1 MSLKGTALMGMVTE
15 KMSWLTQRQRVLAQ
29 NVANANTPDY
39 KAQDLRALDF
49 RQALRTTQRNVPLN
63 QTNPMHVTAS
73 TARDDFQVQRNRTP
87 YEISADGNRVVIEEQ
102 MFKLNETQN
111 DYQLAARLFQKY
123 GQMYK
128 TALGRAGGG
137 R

>member
-1 MSLKGTALMGMVTE
+1 MSLKGTALLGMVTD
-15 KMSWLTQRQRVLAQ
+15 KMSWLTQRQRVLSQ

-49 RQALRTTQRNVPLN
+49 RASLRQTQRNVALN
-63 QTNPMHVTAS
+63 QTNPMHVTAAA
-73 TARDDFQVQRNRTP
+73 ARNNYQVQTNRSA
-87 YEISADGNRVVIEEQ
+87 YEISADGNRVVLEEQ
-102 MFKLNETQN
+102 MFKLNETQS
-111 DYQLAARLFQKY
+111 DYQLATRLFQKY

-128 TALGRAGGG
+128 IALGRQGG

>member
-1 MSLKGTALMGMVTE
+1 MSLKGTALMGMVTD

-49 RQALRTTQRNVPLN
+49 RESLRTTQRNVALK
-63 QTNPMHVTAS
+63 QTSPMHITAS
-73 TARDDFQVQRNRTP
+73 AARNDYQIERNRSP
-87 YEISADGNRVVIEEQ
+87 YEISADGNRVVLEEQ

-111 DYQLAARLFQKY
+111 DYQLASRLFKKY

-128 TALGRAGGG
+128 VALGRQGGQ
-137 R
+137 

>member
-1 MSLKGTALMGMVTE
+1 MSLKGTALMGMVTD

-49 RQALRTTQRNVPLN
+49 RESLRSTQRNVGLK
-63 QTNPMHVTAS
+63 QTSPMHVTAS
-73 TARDDFQVQRNRTP
+73 AARDDFQIQRNRSP
-87 YEISADGNRVVIEEQ
+87 YEISADGNRVVLEEQ

-111 DYQLAARLFQKY
+111 DHQLASRLFKKY

-128 TALGRAGGG
+128 IALGRQGGQ
-137 R
+137 